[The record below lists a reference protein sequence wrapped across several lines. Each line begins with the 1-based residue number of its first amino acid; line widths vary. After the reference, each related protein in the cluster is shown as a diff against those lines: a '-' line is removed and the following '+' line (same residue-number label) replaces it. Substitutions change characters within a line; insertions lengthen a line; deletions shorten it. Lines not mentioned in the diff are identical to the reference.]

1 MMNLRPFQIVLLASF
16 ALVAFIALIFLG
28 GYQAT
33 PSQEEVAYGNE
44 VIIWGTLEDSVF
56 ETVFRNIAQEDKAFG
71 VVQYFSV
78 PEQDFDDELINAIAE
93 GRSPDM
99 VVLSADNL
107 VKHRAK
113 LLAIPYES
121 ISLRDYRT
129 TYVDGAEIFALR
141 DGIYAIPFAVDPLM
155 LYWNRDMFASHGL
168 AQAPTSWETIVANVV
183 PKITMTD
190 TNRNIVQSALAFGEY
205 RNVSHAKEVLMLLA
219 LQSGSAMVTESDRGY
234 SVGINQSTAQGARAP
249 LEASLQFFTDFSNPN
264 SPAYSW
270 NRAMAEDK
278 NSFLSGDL
286 ALYFGFGSEAENI
299 DKKNP
304 NLNFDIAMVPQ
315 GGAATALRTYG
326 KFYGFAIP
334 RASLNSQGAFAA
346 AQTISSAK
354 YADELTQGLN
364 VSPVRRDL
372 LAKGDSNQY
381 RSAMMQ
387 SALIAR
393 SWLDPEPAAS
403 DAIFMRMVEDIVSN
417 RIRVGGAVG
426 DAINRLILEY

>member
-33 PSQEEVAYGNE
+33 PSQEEVVYGTE
-44 VIIWGTLEDSVF
+44 VIVWGTLEDSVF
-56 ETVFRNIAQEDKAFG
+56 DAVFRNIAQEDKAFG
-71 VVQYFSV
+71 VVKYFSV

-99 VVLSADNL
+99 VILSADKL

-121 ISLRDYRT
+121 ISMRDYRNM
-129 TYVDGAEIFALR
+129 YIDGAEIFTLR

-155 LYWNRDMFASHGL
+155 LYWNRDLFASSGL
-168 AQAPTSWETIVANVV
+168 AQAPTSWEAIVANVV
-183 PKITMTD
+183 PRITITD

-219 LQSGSAMVTESDRGY
+219 LQSGSTMVTESDRGY
-234 SVGINQSTAQGARAP
+234 SVGLNQSSAQGARAP
-249 LEASLQFFTDFSNPN
+249 LEAALQFFTDFSNTN

-270 NRAMAEDK
+270 NRAMPEDK

-286 ALYFGFGSEAENI
+286 ALYFGFGSEAEDI
-299 DKKNP
+299 DRKNP

-326 KFYGFAIP
+326 EFYGFAIP
-334 RASLNSQGAFAA
+334 RASANAQGAFAA
-346 AQTISSAK
+346 AQTIASAK
-354 YADELTQGLN
+354 NADELTRELN
-364 VSPVRRDL
+364 LSPVRRDL
-372 LAKGDSNQY
+372 IAQGDSNQY

-393 SWLDPEPAAS
+393 GWLDPAPTES

-417 RIRVGGAVG
+417 RIRIGGAVG

>member
-1 MMNLRPFQIVLLASF
+1 
-16 ALVAFIALIFLG
+16 
-28 GYQAT
+28 
-33 PSQEEVAYGNE
+33 
-44 VIIWGTLEDSVF
+44 
-56 ETVFRNIAQEDKAFG
+56 
-71 VVQYFSV
+71 
-78 PEQDFDDELINAIAE
+78 
-93 GRSPDM
+93 
-99 VVLSADNL
+99 
-107 VKHRAK
+107 
-113 LLAIPYES
+113 
-121 ISLRDYRT
+121 
-129 TYVDGAEIFALR
+129 
-141 DGIYAIPFAVDPLM
+141 
-155 LYWNRDMFASHGL
+155 
-168 AQAPTSWETIVANVV
+168 
-183 PKITMTD
+183 
-190 TNRNIVQSALAFGEY
+190 
-205 RNVSHAKEVLMLLA
+205 
-219 LQSGSAMVTESDRGY
+219 
-234 SVGINQSTAQGARAP
+234 
-249 LEASLQFFTDFSNPN
+249 
-264 SPAYSW
+264 
-270 NRAMAEDK
+270 
-278 NSFLSGDL
+278 
-286 ALYFGFGSEAENI
+286 
-299 DKKNP
+299 
-304 NLNFDIAMVPQ
+304 MVPQ

>member
-1 MMNLRPFQIVLLASF
+1 
-16 ALVAFIALIFLG
+16 LG

-278 NSFLSGDL
+278 KFLLVWRPS
-286 ALYFGFGSEAENI
+286 
-299 DKKNP
+299 
-304 NLNFDIAMVPQ
+304 
-315 GGAATALRTYG
+315 T
-326 KFYGFAIP
+326 
-334 RASLNSQGAFAA
+334 
-346 AQTISSAK
+346 
-354 YADELTQGLN
+354 
-364 VSPVRRDL
+364 L
-372 LAKGDSNQY
+372 L
-381 RSAMMQ
+381 
-387 SALIAR
+387 
-393 SWLDPEPAAS
+393 WLW
-403 DAIFMRMVEDIVSN
+403 F
-417 RIRVGGAVG
+417 
-426 DAINRLILEY
+426 